1 MTPATL
7 TVKLAL
13 ALAMAQTS
21 LLPSDPRL
29 EQVRPQLE
37 EVVNRTT
44 AAGVPAEL
52 VISKVREG
60 LAKGVP
66 AERIA
71 AAAARL
77 AENLQT
83 ARAFVNERRPGSPP
97 AAELVRALAE
107 ARMAGVDMT
116 GVDPL
121 VRGGR
126 PAPETARAVEVL
138 TDLSL
143 RGYPASRAAGLVKD
157 LLARDAAAV
166 ARLPAALEVL
176 RREQALSQGDTVDA
190 LARGLHRT
198 GSLEQASTRAADEAR
213 RKGPAPGS
221 RGAAAEAQARK
232 ETFVPPGQ
240 IRKQMRAMP
249 NPSGP
254 PAEKPGRGNN
264 PNR

>member
-13 ALAMAQTS
+13 ALGLAQTS

-29 EQVRPQLE
+29 QPVLPQLE

-44 AAGVPAEL
+44 AAGVPADL

-71 AAAARL
+71 AAAVRL
-77 AENLQT
+77 ADNLQS
-83 ARAFVNERRPGSPP
+83 ARAFVAARRPGTPP
-97 AAELVRALAE
+97 GGELVRALAE
-107 ARMAGVDMT
+107 ARMAGVDLT
-116 GVDPL
+116 GADAI

-143 RGYPASRAAGLVKD
+143 RGYPAARAAGLVRD
-157 LLARDAAAV
+157 LFARDAAAV
-166 ARLPAALEVL
+166 SRLPAALEVL

-190 LARGLHRT
+190 LARGLQGS
-198 GSLEQASTRAADEAR
+198 GSLDQASVRAAAEVR
-213 RKGPAPGS
+213 RKGPGPAS
-221 RGAAAEAQARK
+221 RGAAAEAQGRK

-240 IRKQMRAMP
+240 LRKQMGAAMP
-249 NPSGP
+249 NPPGP
-254 PAEKPGRGNN
+254 PVERPGRGN